1 MHLFLSALMDLIS
14 QSKKLKDLINRV
26 QYQIFQ
32 APTNVRNIQQRKS
45 VTRKVFGMDRGG
57 HCYRLIR
64 QKQYTTD
71 KLVEYKIITN
81 YTMVQG
87 KKLIL
92 HCFFFTFNKF
102 VFFFYWIV

>member
-45 VTRKVFGMDRGG
+45 VTRKVFGVERGG

-71 KLVEYKIITN
+71 RLVEYKKIIQWFRVKN
-81 YTMVQG
+81 
-87 KKLIL
+87 
-92 HCFFFTFNKF
+92 
-102 VFFFYWIV
+102 

>member
-92 HCFFFTFNKF
+92 HCFFLHSTNLY
-102 VFFFYWIV
+102 FFSIG